1 MTIAF
6 VISCF
11 VCLILICALGRRYRT
26 EWTNEFI
33 SLMVDKTPVGSS
45 LHVHIDIDPEGERRL
60 YVAKF
65 NNDDDDDD
73 GSDLIDD
80 DPLGMSR
87 IPEYENN

>member
-11 VCLILICALGRRYRT
+11 VCLTLICALGRRQQS

-33 SLMVDKTPVGSS
+33 SSMVDKTPVGSS
-45 LHVHIDIDPEGERRL
+45 LHVHIDIGPEGVRRL

-65 NNDDDDDD
+65 NDDDDDD
-73 GSDLIDD
+73 GSELIDD